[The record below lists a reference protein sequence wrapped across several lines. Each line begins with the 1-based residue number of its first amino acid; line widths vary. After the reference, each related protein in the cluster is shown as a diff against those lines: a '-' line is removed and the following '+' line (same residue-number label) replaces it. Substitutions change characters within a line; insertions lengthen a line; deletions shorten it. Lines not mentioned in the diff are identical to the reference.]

1 MTASQVLPHTAAR
14 GPLSAFVD
22 GIRDAV
28 QRVPDVAEPEAGY
41 QAIARLSGHLAAMW
55 RTVYPSAA
63 GQRGAGAQLRAV
75 CLGRAR
81 EVEWALRW
89 LECRLSGEVSAAGLP
104 VAAVSTALSQRLD
117 SYWPAE
123 RALVAWVE
131 DQPANEGGVAL
142 AREYRRALT
151 RAPTR
156 PHPRCPRSGPLCP
169 IAFWLHGR
177 WDRLL
182 DTMDSRSGVGRD
194 FRALL
199 AQSSCDRP
207 GTLAEEDP
215 GRDREAGPGGVP
227 DLAPGTGQQDKKPTN
242 QEGQCR

>member
-63 GQRGAGAQLRAV
+63 GQL
-75 CLGRAR
+75 
-81 EVEWALRW
+81 
-89 LECRLSGEVSAAGLP
+89 
-104 VAAVSTALSQRLD
+104 
-117 SYWPAE
+117 
-123 RALVAWVE
+123 
-131 DQPANEGGVAL
+131 
-142 AREYRRALT
+142 
-151 RAPTR
+151 
-156 PHPRCPRSGPLCP
+156 
-169 IAFWLHGR
+169 
-177 WDRLL
+177 
-182 DTMDSRSGVGRD
+182 
-194 FRALL
+194 
-199 AQSSCDRP
+199 
-207 GTLAEEDP
+207 
-215 GRDREAGPGGVP
+215 P

>member
-63 GQRGAGAQLRAV
+63 GQRGAGAQLRVV
-75 CLGRAR
+75 CLSRAR

-89 LECRLSGEVSAAGLP
+89 LE
-104 VAAVSTALSQRLD
+104 
-117 SYWPAE
+117 
-123 RALVAWVE
+123 
-131 DQPANEGGVAL
+131 
-142 AREYRRALT
+142 
-151 RAPTR
+151 
-156 PHPRCPRSGPLCP
+156 
-169 IAFWLHGR
+169 
-177 WDRLL
+177 
-182 DTMDSRSGVGRD
+182 
-194 FRALL
+194 
-199 AQSSCDRP
+199 
-207 GTLAEEDP
+207 
-215 GRDREAGPGGVP
+215 DREGGPGGVP